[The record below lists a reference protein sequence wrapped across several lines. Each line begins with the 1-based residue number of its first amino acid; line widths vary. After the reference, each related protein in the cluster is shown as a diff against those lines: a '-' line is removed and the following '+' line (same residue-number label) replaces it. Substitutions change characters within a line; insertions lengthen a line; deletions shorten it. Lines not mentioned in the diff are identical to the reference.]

1 MRKIEKGMLE
11 AIRERR
17 NYHCANTAVLMRPD
31 GVPRVMLH
39 GSCIVE
45 VRDAVVVFSMAG
57 WGTVTTRSR
66 INAVLEAFAQPGW
79 KVLQR
84 GGKQL
89 VRRPGGSEDPLPVW
103 SWQEV
108 PRV

>member
-1 MRKIEKGMLE
+1 MRKIESGMIE

-17 NYHCANTAVLMRPD
+17 SYRCANTSVRVRSD

-39 GSCIVE
+39 GNCIAVVLE
-45 VRDAVVVFSMAG
+45 TVVVFSLSG
-57 WGTVTTRSR
+57 WDTPTTRSR

-84 GGKQL
+84 DGKQL
-89 VRRPGGSEDPLPVW
+89 VRRPGGSEDRLPVS
-103 SWQEV
+103 SWQEA